1 MPYLAPSDS
10 PPKHCG
16 ANTDP
21 LQPPQET
28 PSLTKR
34 PGACINFD
42 DLEKM
47 DSARIPAVI
56 VNNDVVTSAM
66 AARLAASMLGHVL
79 FLKNQ
84 VPFPVSQLSRMPGGN
99 TTTRAGKLRAEL
111 LTSMDTLSS
120 HLITTFT
127 ALSTAYALRGC
138 KSTFSP
144 AELRRRSAVSRTRT
158 TYLSILVGPSM
169 GAARARVVFGVD
181 GLEVK
186 HWGLRVD
193 QEDETEASD
202 EEDEEDEEQNSEG
215 DASDEEEELS
225 GEEGPQD
232 SDSDSESEEESDVP
246 TPDSPPPSPSP
257 PSSPVPA
264 NQSKPPSPLG
274 TKVITVCAKQ
284 PHAVPSPSIS
294 FEDEQQALRVAERNL
309 ARTLAN
315 SSACDNDEGMD
326 MASEMAPTQ
335 THILLRAPRRFS
347 HPAWIPRQNM
357 NGPLDVMI
365 DEFRADSNLPPIN
378 QTSGR
383 ARPNA
388 GKKNTKSKNRVE
400 GVWIK
405 SRKEISEED
414 SLESST
420 LSADMDEMDEMI
432 WWSWDGKIMGFAD
445 W

>member
-1 MPYLAPSDS
+1 MPYLAPSVS
-10 PPKHCG
+10 PPKSHCT
-16 ANTDP
+16 AP
-21 LQPPQET
+21 EILQPMQET
-28 PSLTKR
+28 LSLNKQRGT
-34 PGACINFD
+34 CINFD

-47 DSARIPAVI
+47 DNARIPAVY

-66 AARLAASMLGHVL
+66 AARLATSMLGHVL

-144 AELRRRSAVSRTRT
+144 TDTQRHILAGRTST
-158 TYLSILVGPSM
+158 TYLSILVGPSI

-181 GLEVK
+181 GLEVR

-193 QEDETEASD
+193 QEDEAEESE
-202 EEDEEDEEQNSEG
+202 EEDAEDAEQGSEG
-215 DASDEEEELS
+215 DASEEGEELS
-225 GEEGPQD
+225 DEEGPQGSD
-232 SDSDSESEEESDVP
+232 SDSDSDSVEESDVP
-246 TPDSPPPSPSP
+246 TPDLPPRSPSP
-257 PSSPVPA
+257 PSSLVPT
-264 NQSKPPSPLG
+264 NGLKPPSPLS
-274 TKVITVCAKQ
+274 TKVITICAKR

-294 FEDEQQALRVAERNL
+294 FEDEQQAFRIAERNL

-315 SSACDNDEGMD
+315 SSACDNDGGMD

-357 NGPLDVMI
+357 SGSLDVMV
-365 DEFRADSNLPPIN
+365 DEFRADSNLPPIS
-378 QTSGR
+378 QSPER
-383 ARPNA
+383 SHSNA
-388 GKKNTKSKNRVE
+388 NKKTLKSKSRVE

-405 SRKEISEED
+405 ARKD
-414 SLESST
+414 V
-420 LSADMDEMDEMI
+420 
-432 WWSWDGKIMGFAD
+432 DGGMVPNPGRRRQM
-445 W
+445 